1 MRKKDLLIFAPVL
14 PQYTT
19 ESSDPF
25 FLGGGVCI
33 AGVGRVE
40 GGSNT
45 IIFLVLALR
54 TLLNA
59 KLRSLQ
65 TPVE

>member
-1 MRKKDLLIFAPVL
+1 ML

-19 ESSDPF
+19 ESSDPSF
-25 FLGGGVCI
+25 TGGGVCI
-33 AGVGRVE
+33 AGVGRGQ

-45 IIFLVLALR
+45 IIFLVMALK

>member
-1 MRKKDLLIFAPVL
+1 MKKKNLLIFGPVL

-25 FLGGGVCI
+25 LVVVSALQGLGEW
-33 AGVGRVE
+33 RVVL
-40 GGSNT
+40 
-45 IIFLVLALR
+45 IIFLVLALK